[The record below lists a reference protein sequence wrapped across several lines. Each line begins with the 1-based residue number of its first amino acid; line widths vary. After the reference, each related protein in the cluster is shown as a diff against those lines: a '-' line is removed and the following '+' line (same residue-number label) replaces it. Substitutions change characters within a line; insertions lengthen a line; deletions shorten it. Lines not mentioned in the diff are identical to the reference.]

1 MKRVIHRPGLYTGGF
16 DEAAEAICRLRRIEE
31 ALKRSNVHE
40 PRRGVTSD
48 RNWWA
53 RGLDALLAAIRRY
66 APPLH
71 WLWVLAV
78 ALGFFIY
85 ARLAAGTVRLTV
97 AGERRWPDVPS
108 PCVLAMWHGCAN
120 SWLVVVAR
128 RKPRS
133 PMAIMVAR
141 DPRGDC
147 LALFC
152 RLLGLRVVR
161 GESGESGWEAL
172 AELVREMARGVC
184 AVITVDGGGP
194 ARVPKVGAVALAS
207 ATGAPLMPV
216 GSDCSPAIYERH
228 KWDRVRTPLPFG
240 RVTIAL
246 GQLRDCP
253 TLTDLAPIEEARRRL
268 QDALNEVAE
277 TAQRAVG
284 MRDMT
289 KRDL

>member
-1 MKRVIHRPGLYTGGF
+1 MNPVIHHPELYTGGF
-16 DEAAEAICRLRRIEE
+16 ERAAEAICRLRRIEE
-31 ALKRSNVHE
+31 ALKQSNAHE
-40 PRRGVTSD
+40 PRSGDRSD
-48 RNWWA
+48 RNWWT
-53 RGLDALLAAIRRY
+53 RGLDALLVATRRY

-71 WLWVLAV
+71 WLWVVVV

-85 ARLAAGTVRLTV
+85 ARLAAATVRLSVT
-97 AGERRWPDVPS
+97 GERRWPDIPS

-133 PMAIMVAR
+133 PMVIMIAR

-147 LALFC
+147 LALYC

-172 AELVREMARGVC
+172 AELAQEMASGVC

-194 ARVPKVGAVALAS
+194 SRVAKVGAVALAS
-207 ATGAPLMPV
+207 ATGAPLTPI
-216 GSDCSPAIYERH
+216 GADCRPAIYERR

-240 RVTIAL
+240 RVAIAL
-246 GQLRDCP
+246 GQPRDYQS
-253 TLTDLAPIEEARRRL
+253 LADLAQIEEAQRRL
-268 QDALNEVAE
+268 QDALNYVAA
-277 TAQRAVG
+277 TARRAIG
-284 MRDMT
+284 MKAND
-289 KRDL
+289 

>member
-1 MKRVIHRPGLYTGGF
+1 MKHVRRQPGLYTGGC
-16 DEAAEAICRLRRIEE
+16 DAAAEASCRLQQIEE
-31 ALKRSNVHE
+31 TLKRSIAHK
-40 PRRGVTSD
+40 PRRGATPD
-48 RNWWA
+48 RNWWT
-53 RGLDALLAAIRRY
+53 RRLDALLAATRRY

-71 WLWVLAV
+71 WLWVVAV

-85 ARLAAGTVRLTV
+85 AQLAAATVRLSV

-128 RKPRS
+128 RKPRP

-141 DPRGDC
+141 DPSGDC

-161 GESGESGWEAL
+161 GEGGERGWEAL
-172 AELVREMARGVC
+172 AELAREMARGCC
-184 AVITVDGGGP
+184 AVITADGRGP
-194 ARVPKVGAVALAS
+194 SRVAKVGAVALAS

-216 GSDCSPAIYERH
+216 GTDCRPAIYERH

-240 RVTIAL
+240 RVAIAL
-246 GQLRDCP
+246 GQPRDYPALADLTP
-253 TLTDLAPIEEARRRL
+253 TEEARRRL
-268 QDALNEVAE
+268 QDALNEVAA
-277 TAQRAVG
+277 TAMRAIG
-284 MRDMT
+284 MSAND
-289 KRDL
+289 

>member
-1 MKRVIHRPGLYTGGF
+1 MKSVIHQPGLYIGGF

-31 ALKRSNVHE
+31 ALNRSNAHE
-40 PRRGVTSD
+40 PRVGGTSD

-71 WLWVLAV
+71 WLVVVAV

-85 ARLAAGTVRLTV
+85 ARLAAVTVRLTV
-97 AGERRWPDVPS
+97 AGELRWPDVPS

-133 PMAIMVAR
+133 PMAIMIAR

-147 LALFC
+147 LALLC

-172 AELVREMARGVC
+172 AQLAREMASGVC
-184 AVITVDGGGP
+184 AVITADGGGP
-194 ARVPKVGAVALAS
+194 ARVAKVGALALAS
-207 ATGAPLMPV
+207 ATGAPLLPV
-216 GSDCSPAIYERH
+216 GADCRPAIYERH
-228 KWDRVRTPLPFG
+228 KWDRVRTPIPFG
-240 RVTIAL
+240 QVAIAI

-253 TLTDLAPIEEARRRL
+253 ALTDLAQIDEARRRL
-268 QDALNEVAE
+268 QDSLNEVAA
-277 TAQRAVG
+277 TARRAKG
-284 MRDMT
+284 MKAD
-289 KRDL
+289 D

>member
-1 MKRVIHRPGLYTGGF
+1 MKRVVHRPEFCADGP
-16 DEAAEAICRLRRIEE
+16 DEASEAICRLRRIEE
-31 ALKRSNVHE
+31 ALKQSNAHE
-40 PRRGVTSD
+40 PRKGGTSG
-48 RNWWA
+48 RNWWT
-53 RGLDALLAAIRRY
+53 RGLDALLAATQRY

-71 WLWVLAV
+71 WLWVVVV

-85 ARLAAGTVRLTV
+85 ARLTAATVRLSV

-128 RKPRS
+128 RKPRQ
-133 PMAIMVAR
+133 PMAIMIAR

-172 AELVREMARGVC
+172 AQLAREMARGNC
-184 AVITVDGGGP
+184 AVITADGGGP
-194 ARVPKVGAVALAS
+194 ARVAKIGAVALAA
-207 ATGAPLMPV
+207 ATGAPLLTV
-216 GSDCSPAIYERH
+216 GADCRPSIYERH

-240 RVTIAL
+240 HVAIAL
-246 GQLRDCP
+246 GQPRDYSV
-253 TLTDLAPIEEARRRL
+253 LIDLAQIEEARRRL
-268 QDALNEVAE
+268 QDALNEAAA
-277 TAQRAVG
+277 TAQRA
-284 MRDMT
+284 MRMKAND
-289 KRDL
+289 

>member
-1 MKRVIHRPGLYTGGF
+1 MKSVIHQPGLYIGGF

-31 ALKRSNVHE
+31 ALKRSNAHE
-40 PRRGVTSD
+40 PRVGGTSD

-71 WLWVLAV
+71 WLWVAAV

-85 ARLAAGTVRLTV
+85 ARLAAATVRLTV
-97 AGERRWPDVPS
+97 AGELRWPDVPS

-133 PMAIMVAR
+133 RMAIMIAR

-147 LALFC
+147 LALLC

-172 AELVREMARGVC
+172 AQLAREMASGVC
-184 AVITVDGGGP
+184 AVITADGGGP
-194 ARVPKVGAVALAS
+194 ARVAKVGALALAS
-207 ATGAPLMPV
+207 ATGAPLLPV
-216 GSDCSPAIYERH
+216 GADCRPAIYERH
-228 KWDRVRTPLPFG
+228 KWDRVRTPIPFG
-240 RVTIAL
+240 HVTIAI
-246 GQLRDCP
+246 GRLRDCP
-253 TLTDLAPIEEARRRL
+253 ALTDLAQIDEARRRL
-268 QDALNEVAE
+268 QDSLNEVAA
-277 TAQRAVG
+277 TARRAKG
-284 MRDMT
+284 M
-289 KRDL
+289 KANG